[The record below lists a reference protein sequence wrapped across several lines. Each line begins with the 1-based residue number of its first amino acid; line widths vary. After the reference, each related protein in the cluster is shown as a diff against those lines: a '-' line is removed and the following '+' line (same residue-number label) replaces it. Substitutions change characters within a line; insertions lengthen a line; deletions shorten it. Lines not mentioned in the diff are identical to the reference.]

1 MNRLAKGGG
10 LLALV
15 LCGQSFA
22 GATPLASDSSAAP
35 ARPVRLTERSEVP
48 KGTDLGAVLGR
59 IRDETDAIDVELI
72 HGKKTWTLRRC
83 ADYVPLRDGEVQ
95 TVSVNNERFFLRMMA
110 HCRALAMLVKA
121 KPATRSFLDGF
132 ALGAPALDLL
142 PADLRFE
149 ASSRNARAVTGKTW
163 RAVDPKARATG
174 HEPNLL
180 RVTGRGYQ
188 NEVSEYGRGDV
199 DGDGLEDI
207 VVRTE
212 GSATGGTYV
221 EHAAYALTRLTADAP
236 LTIVARWRGAY

>member
-1 MNRLAKGGG
+1 MNRLARWGG
-10 LLALV
+10 LFV
-15 LCGQSFA
+15 FVVCGHAFA
-22 GATPLASDSSAAP
+22 DV
-35 ARPVRLTERSEVP
+35 ARPVRLTERAEVP
-48 KGTDLGAVLGR
+48 KGADLRTVLER
-59 IRDETDAIDVELI
+59 SADEADAIEVELV

-83 ADYVPLRDGEVQ
+83 SDYVPLRDGEVQ
-95 TVSVNNERFFLRMMA
+95 TVDVANQRFFLRTTA
-110 HCRALAMLVKA
+110 HCRALSLLVKA
-121 KPATRSFLDGF
+121 KPATRSFLDDF
-132 ALGAPALDLL
+132 ALGAAALDLL

-149 ASSRNARAVTGKTW
+149 ASSRNARAQAGKTW

-199 DGDGLEDI
+199 NGDGVEDV

-212 GSATGGTYV
+212 GYATGGTYV
-221 EHAAYALTRLTADAP
+221 EHAAYALTRLGPDVP